1 MNEFIKEQLKKTK
14 AVSFYDKDDNQI
26 SKDELDDQTVLVIK
40 QKDFNNNQEDLLL
53 FTFEDYL
60 IKPFSDFDFHEKFNG
75 GINIPLKVMQGRI
88 IKTVGKM
95 YFIKV
100 RGFYFKSKQCV
111 HCLKEEDSNP
121 VCKDCFKTLNVNDI
135 EDIEWTGYV
144 PIKSCCIEKL

>member
-26 SKDELDDQTVLVIK
+26 SKDELDDQTVLIIK

-88 IKTVGKM
+88 I
-95 YFIKV
+95 
-100 RGFYFKSKQCV
+100 
-111 HCLKEEDSNP
+111 
-121 VCKDCFKTLNVNDI
+121 
-135 EDIEWTGYV
+135 
-144 PIKSCCIEKL
+144 

>member
-1 MNEFIKEQLKKTK
+1 
-14 AVSFYDKDDNQI
+14 
-26 SKDELDDQTVLVIK
+26 
-40 QKDFNNNQEDLLL
+40 
-53 FTFEDYL
+53 
-60 IKPFSDFDFHEKFNG
+60 
-75 GINIPLKVMQGRI
+75 
-88 IKTVGKM
+88 M

-144 PIKSCCIEKL
+144 PIKSCSIEKL